1 MALDM
6 AVQKGHKEI
15 IEVLNDAQRKV
26 RVHTCIYV
34 AR

>member
-15 IEVLNDAQRKV
+15 IEVLNEAQWKV
-26 RVHTCIYV
+26 RVHI

>member
-26 RVHTCIYV
+26 RVHIHV